1 MENRTTI
8 HTVTDENYDR
18 VVAQNP
24 QPVVLCFT
32 ASWSGSSCIMHAIV
46 TDLAERF
53 AGRVTIGKVDADGS
67 TRIARRLGV
76 TSIPTLLIFSSGEVT
91 DMIEGMTSADELAKK
106 VSALLLPKG
115 ERR

>member
-1 MENRTTI
+1 
-8 HTVTDENYDR
+8 
-18 VVAQNP
+18 
-24 QPVVLCFT
+24 
-32 ASWSGSSCIMHAIV
+32 MHAIV

-76 TSIPTLLIFSSGEVT
+76 TSIPTLLIFSGGEVT
-91 DMIEGMTSADELAKK
+91 DMIEGMTSADELAQK